1 MTDSVSWRLV
11 RYGKYIPR
19 TEEESSEQP
28 DKLYES
34 KRKDPEI
41 VMTIV
46 GSGYLLILQG
56 QASLDTFHL
65 TGSSDIIKVQHK
77 LDTLV
82 LRFALKEQSCLIR
95 MQFDGRTREVAIKE
109 CTSALGKLKEY
120 LPASSFD
127 DAPVP
132 LHQPHTEI
140 SPPPTQTDSDFTPVL
155 LLESSSMQRLAQ
167 HYLGERPLMLP
178 QLHHQE
184 TSDSGDLGFFIRQCL
199 LDPTFHAF
207 VEKVEKEMKKILQE

>member
-1 MTDSVSWRLV
+1 MTDSVSWRLT

-19 TEEESSEQP
+19 TGEETSEQP
-28 DKLYES
+28 DLYES

-41 VMTIV
+41 VLTIV

-56 QASLDTFHL
+56 QASL
-65 TGSSDIIKVQHK
+65 G
-77 LDTLV
+77 
-82 LRFALKEQSCLIR
+82 QSCLIR
-95 MQFDGRTREVAIKE
+95 MQFDGRTRGVAIKE
-109 CTSALGKLKEY
+109 CSSAVGKLKEY

-132 LHQPHTEI
+132 LHQPPTEI
-140 SPPPTQTDSDFTPVL
+140 SPPPMQTDSDFTPDL

-167 HYLGERPLMLP
+167 HYLGEGPLILP

-184 TSDSGDLGFFIRQCL
+184 TSDSGDLGLFIRQCL

>member
-1 MTDSVSWRLV
+1 MTDSVSWRLT

-19 TEEESSEQP
+19 TGEETSEQP

-41 VMTIV
+41 VLTIV

-56 QASLDTFHL
+56 QASL
-65 TGSSDIIKVQHK
+65 G
-77 LDTLV
+77 
-82 LRFALKEQSCLIR
+82 QSCLIR
-95 MQFDGRTREVAIKE
+95 MQFDGRTRGVAIKE
-109 CTSALGKLKEY
+109 CSSAVGKLKEY

-132 LHQPHTEI
+132 LHQPPTEI
-140 SPPPTQTDSDFTPVL
+140 SPPPMQTDSDFTPDL

-167 HYLGERPLMLP
+167 HYLGEGPLILP

-184 TSDSGDLGFFIRQCL
+184 TSDSGDLGLFIRQCL

>member
-1 MTDSVSWRLV
+1 MTDSVSWRLT

-19 TEEESSEQP
+19 TGEETSEQP

-41 VMTIV
+41 VLTIV

-82 LRFALKEQSCLIR
+82 LRFALEGQSCLIR
-95 MQFDGRTREVAIKE
+95 MQFDGRTRGVAIKE
-109 CTSALGKLKEY
+109 CSSAVGKLKEY

-132 LHQPHTEI
+132 LHQPPTEI
-140 SPPPTQTDSDFTPVL
+140 SPPPMQIQTSRPISCWSLRPCSVSLSTTWEKDLSYCLNCTI
-155 LLESSSMQRLAQ
+155 R
-167 HYLGERPLMLP
+167 RPL
-178 QLHHQE
+178 
-184 TSDSGDLGFFIRQCL
+184 
-199 LDPTFHAF
+199 
-207 VEKVEKEMKKILQE
+207 ILVI

>member
-28 DKLYES
+28 DLYES

-56 QASLDTFHL
+56 QASL
-65 TGSSDIIKVQHK
+65 
-77 LDTLV
+77 
-82 LRFALKEQSCLIR
+82 EQSCLIR